1 MGYLRDRLR
10 TRRGRR
16 IALGIGAV
24 VLVWLIVRCSSDAFK
39 PPALVYLPAGTIS
52 EQITALHAQEIPLD
66 AEEARTALGDRPLPS
81 GWVRFNP
88 HLTLEPDAFFKRL
101 RDPAR
106 EPTRRVVMYSG
117 DTIQLFAKKLASQTL
132 LSEGKLLN
140 AYYRYSPYSDGGI
153 LAGHYDVP
161 YRTTPMATMFYLTYL
176 SKRRFRKLCDHH
188 MIPYDPATFKRTLIL
203 ASIIQK
209 ETWHTEEMPRIAS
222 VITNRL
228 KRGMKLQLDA
238 TLNYGPYAH
247 TPVTPERIRT
257 DASRYNTYRYAGLPP
272 EPISSVTEAALN
284 AAFNPA
290 HTSYLFFVRNT
301 KGTHDFATTYTR
313 HVANIQRIKK
323 EKEIRKHPKENTTI
337 PPVKRKPS
345 PSPTWDSSHIPYGT

>member
-16 IALGIGAV
+16 IALGIGV
-24 VLVWLIVRCSSDAFK
+24 VVFVWLIARCSSDAFK
-39 PPALVYLPAGTIS
+39 PPALVYLPAGTLT
-52 EQITALHAQEIPLD
+52 EQINALRAQKIPLD
-66 AEEARTALGDRPLPS
+66 AQEALAALEDRPLPS
-81 GWVRFNP
+81 GWIRFNP
-88 HLTLEPDAFFKRL
+88 YLSLEPEAFIKRL

-117 DTIQLFAKKLASQTL
+117 DTIQLFAEKLASQTL

-153 LAGHYDVP
+153 LAGYYDVP
-161 YRTTPMATMFYLTYL
+161 YRTIPTATMFYLTYL
-176 SKRRFRKLCDHH
+176 SKRRFRQLCDRH
-188 MIPYDPATFKRTLIL
+188 MISYDPATFKRTLIL

-257 DASRYNTYRYAGLPP
+257 DVSRYNTYRHTGLPP
-272 EPISSVTEAALN
+272 EPIGSVTEAALD
-284 AAFNPA
+284 AAIAPA
-290 HTSYLFFVRNT
+290 HTPYLFFVRNT
-301 KGTHDFATTYTR
+301 KGTHDFATTYTQ
-313 HVANIQRIKK
+313 HIANIQRIKR
-323 EKEIRKHPKENTTI
+323 ERKATQQRN
-337 PPVKRKPS
+337 
-345 PSPTWDSSHIPYGT
+345 